1 MNPNFPRRRRG
12 ALSNDRDGNGTQLC
26 KLMRLSECGHS
37 LRFERGWRESEL
49 GRDEQTRDE
58 VNSGFGGNRISEYGE
73 YGQKWVIFVFLKCK
87 TAFFEHQIR
96 FSE

>member
-1 MNPNFPRRRRG
+1 MDRQTREGGGGAAANPKFPRRRRG

-49 GRDEQTRDE
+49 GRDEQTDGRTDE
-58 VNSGFGGNRISEYGE
+58 SIKSVDPTSELRSRE
-73 YGQKWVIFVFLKCK
+73 K
-87 TAFFEHQIR
+87 
-96 FSE
+96 